1 VTLPDPRRPDRA
13 DPGRSDRSDPGR
25 PDRADPAPPAGEL
38 AGWTVLARDFLDR
51 PAVEVAPQLLGCVL
65 RSASPEGTVA
75 AVIVE
80 VEAYSGLT
88 DPASHAYRGQTP
100 RNAVMFGPPGYAY
113 VYFTYGMHFCVNL
126 VCMPPGEPSAV
137 LLRAGRI
144 IAGKD
149 LALSR
154 RVSGIGG
161 ARGSSPTPP
170 RGGGE
175 VGASSSRDSTG
186 REGQTPA
193 GGSPAHGGSSP
204 GDRTSSSTPVSSGAR
219 RGGSLPRDSAE
230 RRLPERDLARGPARL
245 CQALGIDRSF
255 DGMDVCDPGS
265 PLAVGALPG
274 WTPAPAGA
282 IRTGP
287 RVGVTRAADIPWRF
301 WLADETA
308 SVSAY
313 KRAVARRSTRK
324 PVTGR
329 GAGDG
334 TMHG

>member
-1 VTLPDPRRPDRA
+1 VTQPHQDDSGQDDPERAEADRAARARSDSDPAETDRAARGRSDPDRA
-13 DPGRSDRSDPGR
+13 EASQSEAARSG
-25 PDRADPAPPAGEL
+25 PDRAAAGRAEAAPPAGET

-51 PAVEVAPQLLGCVL
+51 PAVEVAPELLGCVL
-65 RSASPEGTVA
+65 RSTSPEGTVD

-88 DPASHAYRGQTP
+88 DPASHAYRGKTP
-100 RNAVMFGPPGYAY
+100 RNAVMFGEPGHAY

-126 VCMPPGEPSAV
+126 VCMPPGEASAV
-137 LLRAGRI
+137 LLRAARI
-144 IAGKD
+144 IAGTD
-149 LALSR
+149 LAL
-154 RVSGIGG
+154 
-161 ARGSSPTPP
+161 
-170 RGGGE
+170 
-175 VGASSSRDSTG
+175 
-186 REGQTPA
+186 
-193 GGSPAHGGSSP
+193 
-204 GDRTSSSTPVSSGAR
+204 AR
-219 RGGSLPRDSAE
+219 RRPAPAAARP
-230 RRLPERDLARGPARL
+230 LPERDVARGPARL

-265 PLAVGALPG
+265 PLAVGVLPG
-274 WTPAPAGA
+274 WQPAPADA

-308 SVSAY
+308 SVSSY

-329 GAGDG
+329 GPGDG